1 MLLFILLFIPDKIK
15 FNTKEILSTI
25 DVGKLCNYL
34 YITDN
39 LFMENEAK
47 YSKEQDKN
55 INK

>member
-1 MLLFILLFIPDKIK
+1 MFIILFLPPKIVFMK
-15 FNTKEILSTI
+15 DELKSTI
-25 DVGKLCNYL
+25 KIAKLCNYL
-34 YITDN
+34 VTTDK